1 MRFCFVFQLKNKHFI
16 HVDLTRNDA
25 ACVVF
30 TRQTALPHL
39 SSFQLWLESSGW
51 GLGKQQPHCILVVV
65 LVVGAFFFFFLN
77 DFFKKSF
84 FGEEKNG
91 DLVSVDIHLCRSE
104 QLL

>member
-1 MRFCFVFQLKNKHFI
+1 MRFCFVFQLKKKQHFI
-16 HVDLTRNDA
+16 HVDLARNDDA

-39 SSFQLWLESSGW
+39 SSFQLWLESSGR
-51 GLGKQQPHCILVVV
+51 GLGKLWLFSVFFYFILK
-65 LVVGAFFFFFLN
+65 
-77 DFFKKSF
+77 DFFKKKF
-84 FGEEKNG
+84 FLGRKKTG